1 MGTRISDTRPPASE
15 HSEAFRNAGARIQQD
30 LNIAVGAQR
39 VVQQLEEDGPLFVSA
54 AYAPSVDQAGSAY
67 SVGRPRTRRASAA
80 ARRLRAPQRGFCAA
94 NTLGSGERI
103 HP

>member
-1 MGTRISDTRPPASE
+1 MGSRISDTRLPASAR
-15 HSEAFRNAGARIQQD
+15 SEAPRNAGARIPQH
-30 LNIAVGAQR
+30 LNNAVVAQR
-39 VVQQLEEDGPLFVSA
+39 VVQQLEEDGPLFVRA
-54 AYAPSVDQAGSAY
+54 AYAPSVGQAGRAY

-80 ARRLRAPQRGFCAA
+80 ARRLRAPQRSFCAA